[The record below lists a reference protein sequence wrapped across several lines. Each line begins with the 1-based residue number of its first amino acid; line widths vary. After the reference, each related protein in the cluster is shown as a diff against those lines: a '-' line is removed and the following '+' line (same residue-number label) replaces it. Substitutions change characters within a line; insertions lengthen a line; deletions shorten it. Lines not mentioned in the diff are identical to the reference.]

1 MRAVLAG
8 VLVPLLGAAKCED
21 QPSSGDGGAKKGKD
35 PNAAP
40 EPWPARDDFSRELK
54 VITVSAWVEPEF
66 GPYYV
71 RMDATDHDT
80 GQHVN
85 TNEHPDDDKRG
96 QRIDGGHQFQF
107 TLAYPTHHNVELTIH
122 VTASKPGSQKGY
134 IATRD
139 GSRYARSASF
149 GGTAVAVLT
158 VYTQR

>member
-1 MRAVLAG
+1 VRRRAALGALLLPLLAG
-8 VLVPLLGAAKCED
+8 VAACKPEK
-21 QPSSGDGGAKKGKD
+21 AKPKKEVD
-35 PNAAP
+35 PNAPP

-54 VITVSAWVEPEF
+54 VITISAWVEKEF

-71 RMDATDHDT
+71 KMDATDHDT

-85 TNEHPDDDKRG
+85 TNEHPEDDPRG

-107 TLAYPTHHNVELTIH
+107 TLAYPTHHNVELTIA
-122 VTASKPGSQKGY
+122 VTASKPGSLKGY

-139 GSRYARSASF
+139 GRRYARSSSF
-149 GGTAVAVLT
+149 GGTAKSVLN